1 MVDSASQES
10 VDKVDSVVSEAGTVS
25 SVSSVPDSTEASAQT
40 LVFQTNLQLTIQALP
55 TDLEKAQKHG

>member
-1 MVDSASQES
+1 MVDSASQKS

-40 LVFQTNLQLTIQALP
+40 LVSQTNLQLIIQALP
-55 TDLEKAQKHG
+55 TDLGKAQKHG